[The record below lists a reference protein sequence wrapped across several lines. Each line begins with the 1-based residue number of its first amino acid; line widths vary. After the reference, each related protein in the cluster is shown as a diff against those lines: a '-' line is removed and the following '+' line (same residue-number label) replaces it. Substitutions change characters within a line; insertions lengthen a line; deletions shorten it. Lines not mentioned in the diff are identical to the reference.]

1 MNIKKN
7 VAVSDSG
14 MIFNPDTGETFTVN
28 PIGAEII
35 NRMKE
40 GSTKQKISETTAFK
54 YTVDPSTF
62 EKDYEDF
69 VNLMRNFSLIE
80 DDE

>member
-28 PIGAEII
+28 PIGADIT
-35 NRMKE
+35 
-40 GSTKQKISETTAFK
+40 G
-54 YTVDPSTF
+54 
-62 EKDYEDF
+62 
-69 VNLMRNFSLIE
+69 
-80 DDE
+80 